1 MLVMK
6 LLLAIIQADD
16 NTDVMDALTHAGY
29 RVTKIATQGGWLRRE
44 NSTLLIGLQ
53 DNQAWHAAVL
63 LKRVAGR
70 RTKTTY
76 AHGDATIGL
85 APEET
90 TIEVGGITLF
100 VLDVER
106 LERM

>member
-1 MLVMK
+1 MLGMK
-6 LLLAIIQADD
+6 LLMAIVQADD
-16 NTDVMDALTHAGY
+16 TLEVMEALTHAGY
-29 RVTKIATQGGWLRRE
+29 RVTKIATQGGWLHRE

-53 DNQAWHAAVL
+53 DNQAWHAATL

-70 RTKTTY
+70 RTKTAY
-76 AHGDATIGL
+76 AHGDVTIGL

-90 TIEVGGITLF
+90 TIEVGGLTLF

-106 LERM
+106 VERM